1 LKRTL
6 IVLGVGLPLL
16 ALAAGI
22 GYAATQGASSGSGW
36 VTQRGTFTVPV
47 GQTVGDALPLT
58 GITVSGWCELLDVP
72 EPENDILRAR
82 GVFEAASGKTMDAFS
97 IHQGSE
103 GEGGTVGGTVL
114 RTYLGTSE
122 GPPLARVL
130 GAATVVATSNDAVAT
145 VTLGGASDW
154 AAQTCTFL
162 WQAVEVA
169 APGTTPPGEPVP
181 VTLPPGGEADGGG

>member
-1 LKRTL
+1 MRRRTL
-6 IVLGVGLPLL
+6 IVLGVGLLLL
-16 ALAAGI
+16 ALGAGI

-58 GITVSGWCELLDVP
+58 GITVSGWCELLEVP
-72 EPENDILRAR
+72 EPQDILRAR

-122 GPPLARVL
+122 PPPLARVL
-130 GAATVVATSNDAVAT
+130 GAATVVATSNDAIAT
-145 VTLGGASDW
+145 VTIGGAADW

-162 WQAVEVA
+162 WQAVEA
-169 APGTTPPGEPVP
+169 AQPGSAPPGTPVP
-181 VTLPPGGEADGGG
+181 VSPGGPRTGG